1 MTLSYKWGA
10 IVITGASSGIG
21 QTTVLALARAGWYV
35 FGGVRTVQ
43 DSAKLAAS
51 AGAVGLGD
59 LVQPILLDVTDNTQ
73 IAVAQELVALTL
85 RERGLYL
92 TGLVNNAGIAVG
104 GPIEEVPLAR
114 LREILAINVVGVV
127 AVTQA
132 FLPLLRA
139 GRGRIVNLSSVSGR
153 IAAPFLGPYAASKF
167 ALEALSDALR
177 VEVRPWG
184 IRVVLIEPGPISTPI
199 WDKTTA
205 AATADRV
212 GLNTTSP
219 YAELIPRVQAAI
231 ERSARRGMPAE
242 RVAEVII
249 AALTTR
255 RPRARY
261 LVARQPL
268 LFAALVRLVPDGVR
282 DFLFARGL

>member
-1 MTLSYKWGA
+1 MQYGGA
-10 IVITGASSGIG
+10 IIVTGASSGIG
-21 QTTVLALARAGWYV
+21 QTTVLALAREGWYV
-35 FGGVRTVQ
+35 FGGVRGARDV
-43 DSAKLAAS
+43 ANLAAL
-51 AGAVGLGD
+51 AGAVGLGG
-59 LVQPILLDVTDNTQ
+59 LIQPILLDVTDSAQLT
-73 IAVAQELVALTL
+73 AAQELVAMTL
-85 RERGLYL
+85 RARGLRL
-92 TGLVNNAGIAVG
+92 SGLINNAGVAVG

-114 LREILAINVVGVV
+114 LREIMAVNVVGVV

-139 GRGRIVNLSSVSGR
+139 GRGRIVNISSVSGR

-177 VEVRPWG
+177 VELLPWAMHV
-184 IRVVLIEPGPISTPI
+184 ILIEPGPISTPI
-199 WDKTTA
+199 WAKTTA
-205 AATADRV
+205 AALADRI
-212 GLNTTSP
+212 GLDADSP
-219 YAELIPRVQAAI
+219 YAAVIPRVQAAI

-261 LVARQPL
+261 LLTQRPV
-268 LFAALVRLVPDGVR
+268 LFAALVRLVPDRVR
-282 DFLFARGL
+282 DSLFARGI